1 MIAGELSD
9 LRLDACRAGHRRL
22 LLIHGPASRCRGR
35 ALELLPPAGDDAQL
49 WLGPEA
55 PSGVT
60 PIKPSEVPSWLG
72 RETGLVV
79 VDCRAGLDPDHLAAL
94 AGTLRAGG
102 LFVLLTPPLADW
114 PRQPDPAM
122 ERFRMAGQRTAA
134 MGQGFLQRFVGLL
147 QADPLVCHLDAVT
160 GQLTWQPS
168 SAAALPAPEPP
179 IADSCRTKDQAEAVA
194 AIQHVL
200 HGHRRRPLVLIADRG
215 RGKSAALG
223 LALAGLPADN
233 GRRVVVTAPGRWAV
247 DSLMRHAGDC
257 APQFLPPAELLRDQ
271 PAADLLL
278 VDEAAGIPLPMLE
291 RLLHCYPR
299 IVFATTVHGYEG
311 TGRGFVL
318 RFEPLL
324 DRLVPGWRRLT
335 LEAPIRW
342 SAGDPLEGF
351 LFRSLLLDAAPGA
364 LSGNSDSASITVQRL
379 DREALVADES
389 LLQRLFGLLVDA
401 HYRTRPSDLRQLLD
415 GQDMVV
421 HVALE
426 GGVPVGVVLVVDE
439 GGLEPA
445 LADAIWLGRRR
456 PRGHLLAQSLS
467 AHCGVRHGARLPV
480 SRVMRIAVHAERRHF
495 GIGRRLLRAAQDAAS
510 ARGSACLG
518 TSFGATTEL
527 LDFWRACGLHPVRL
541 GLQADA
547 ASGAHSVVMLQALDG
562 AGRECLAQAL
572 QRFHAALPAQLQC
585 LLRNLDPTLA
595 VALLADIDTP
605 APSEDDWLD
614 AAGFALAER
623 DEAGCL
629 PALQQVLRYLLRQQ
643 GAFDGA
649 DANLPV
655 RRLLQGHGF
664 AALAAEFDLSGRRGV
679 LEALRAALAPAI
691 RQHAPVVVLEAL
703 QAADSAQQAAEDR
716 FVDRG

>member
-1 MIAGELSD
+1 MIAGELTD

-22 LLIHGPASRCRGR
+22 LLIHGPASRCREH
-35 ALELLPPAGDDAQL
+35 ALGLLAPSGGDARL

-55 PSGVT
+55 PAGVT
-60 PIKPSEVPSWLG
+60 SIKPREVSSWLG
-72 RETGLVV
+72 RETELVV
-79 VDCRAGLDPDHLAAL
+79 MDCHAGLDPDHLAAL

-102 LFVLLTPPLADW
+102 LLVLLTPPLDNW
-114 PRQPDPAM
+114 PTQPDPAM
-122 ERFRMAGQRTAA
+122 ERFRMAGQRLAA
-134 MGQGFLQRFVGLL
+134 MGQGFLQRFVRLL
-147 QADPLVCHLDAVT
+147 QADPLVCHLDAVS
-160 GQLTWQPS
+160 GQLAWQPS
-168 SAAALPAPEPP
+168 SAPPLATPRPSAAG
-179 IADSCRTKDQAEAVA
+179 SCRTKEQAEAVA

-223 LALAGLPADN
+223 LALAGLPAETR
-233 GRRVVVTAPGRWAV
+233 RRVVVTAPGRWAV

-257 APQFLPPAELLRDQ
+257 PPRFAPPAELLRDQ

-278 VDEAAGIPLPMLE
+278 VDEAAGIPLPLLE

-324 DRLVPGWRRLT
+324 DRLAPGWRRFT

-342 SAGDPLEGF
+342 AAGDPLEGF
-351 LFRSLLLDAAPGA
+351 LFRSLLLNASPGV
-364 LSGNSDSASITVQRL
+364 LSGNSDSASITVRRL
-379 DREALVADES
+379 DRQALVADES

-415 GQDMVV
+415 AQDMVV

-426 GGVPVGVVLVVDE
+426 GGIPVGVVLVVDE
-439 GGLEPA
+439 GSLEPA

-480 SRVMRIAVHAERRHF
+480 SRVMRIAVHAGRRHC
-495 GIGRRLLRAAQDAAS
+495 GTGRRLLRAAQDAAR

-518 TSFGATTEL
+518 TSFGVTTEL

-541 GLQADA
+541 GLQPDA
-547 ASGAHSVVMLQALDG
+547 ASGAHSVVMLRSLDG
-562 AGRECLAQAL
+562 AGRECLALAL

-595 VALLADIDTP
+595 AALLADTDTP
-605 APSEDDWLD
+605 PPGEDDWLD

-629 PALQQVLRYLLRQQ
+629 PALQLVLRYLLRQQ

-655 RRLLQGHGF
+655 RRLLQGHGL
-664 AALAAEFDLSGRRGV
+664 AALAAEFGLSGRRGV
-679 LEALRAALAPAI
+679 LEALRAALAPGI
-691 RQHAPVVVLEAL
+691 RQHAPAGVLETL
-703 QAADSAQQAAEDR
+703 QAADSTQQAAEDR
-716 FVDRG
+716 LVDRR